1 MDEQSKKGVADDSG
15 CTYWRAFAF
24 LRSVLCVF

>member
-15 CTYWRAFAF
+15 CTDWRALAF